1 MSGSVHVPQ
10 GASQNFFDDAHS
22 RAVLNGR
29 VRRVLVLAHSG
40 KPRASELL
48 LSVEPWLRERV
59 ERVDVESDVIAF
71 TEAQEQRL
79 EHGGSEDPP
88 DLVVVL
94 GGDGAILSAVR
105 AFRATPVPTLGINLG
120 SVGFLAST
128 PVSRWEQ
135 VLEDVLAGCGV
146 IEPRMRL
153 RVSLESDEGVCRTVA
168 LNDAVCSRGADD
180 PMLRLALSVGDSWV
194 TDYRSDGLILA
205 SPSGSTAYSLSA
217 GGPILAPSMLGVV
230 VTPICS
236 QALANRP
243 IVLHP
248 DSELHLSLVG
258 PDAEADVVVDG
269 LRFGCLRSGHRLT
282 VTRHPQAFP
291 LLTLPGLDPYRR
303 LRERLGWSGAVQGN
317 GG

>member
-1 MSGSVHVPQ
+1 MRDSVPTPEGTSSSQ
-10 GASQNFFDDAHS
+10 GVDALH
-22 RAVLNGR
+22 RP
-29 VRRVLVLAHSG
+29 VRTGQVERVLVLSHSG
-40 KPRASELL
+40 KRRAGELL
-48 LSVEPWLRERV
+48 SQVEPWLRERV
-59 ERVDVESDVIAF
+59 TRVDVESDVIAF
-71 TEAQEQRL
+71 AEAQEQRL
-79 EHGGSEDPP
+79 NRGESEDPP
-88 DLVVVL
+88 DLIVVL

-146 IEPRMRL
+146 LEPRMRL
-153 RVSLESDEGVCRTVA
+153 RVSIESSEGVRRTVA
-168 LNDAVCSRGADD
+168 LNDAVCSRGADA
-180 PMLRLALSVGDSWV
+180 PMLRSSLSVGDSWV
-194 TDYRSDGLILA
+194 TDYRADGLILA

-217 GGPILAPSMLGVV
+217 GGPILAPSMLGIV

-248 DSELHLSLVG
+248 DAELRLSLNE
-258 PDAEADVVVDG
+258 PDSEADVVVDG
-269 LRFGCLRSGHRLT
+269 QRFGCLRSGDCLT
-282 VTRHPQAFP
+282 VTRHPQPFP
-291 LLTLPGLDPYRR
+291 LLTLPGLDPFRR